1 MCIVLFPHYQELLAK
16 KCAYNLV
23 YESWILGTAQNRF
36 SMRFF
41 VEFSG
46 VSTFFEV

>member
-23 YESWILGTAQNRF
+23 YESWIFGTLDKINFLYGF
-36 SMRFF
+36 S
-41 VEFSG
+41 
-46 VSTFFEV
+46 